1 MADTQIESNMPPR
14 LLVAD
19 KDPDLRATLME
30 RAFQMGLQVEGVEDG
45 AQAMEALHL
54 GKYDVLAIEL
64 VLPGKPAL
72 DVIRD
77 ARRVHPEQQAIV
89 LASNPSVD
97 MTVQAL
103 RAGADEFLLKP
114 LESLADFEVA
124 LSRLL
129 RNCERQKESIRLLE
143 EMQRLAV
150 TDPLT
155 GLFNRRRLADALER
169 EIDRARRYDRDLS
182 LVMIDLDNLKQIN
195 DTQGHQA
202 GDQVLID
209 TAKAISSGARKSD
222 LVIRYGGDE
231 FMILLVEA
239 DLKASMAVAKRICS
253 HIARLSTKETEL
265 SASAGVVQW
274 DHIYATPAAFIRAV
288 DKMLYDAK
296 ASGRGSLR
304 NTAPIVEANVPLEA
318 L

>member
-1 MADTQIESNMPPR
+1 
-14 LLVAD
+14 
-19 KDPDLRATLME
+19 
-30 RAFQMGLQVEGVEDG
+30 MGLQAEGVEDG
-45 AQAMEALHL
+45 TQAMEALHL
-54 GKYDVLAIEL
+54 GKYDVLAIDL
-64 VLPGKPAL
+64 VLPGTPAL
-72 DVIRD
+72 EVIRD

-97 MTVQAL
+97 MAVQAL

-114 LESLADFEVA
+114 LESLTDFDAA

-129 RNCERQKESIRLLE
+129 RNCERRRESIRLLE

-182 LVMIDLDNLKQIN
+182 LVMIDLDNLKHIN

-209 TAKAISSGARKSD
+209 AAKAISSGARKSD

-239 DLKASMAVAKRICS
+239 DMKASMAVAKRICS
-253 HIARLSTKETEL
+253 RIALLSTKETKL
-265 SASAGVVQW
+265 SASAGVVLW

-296 ASGRGSLR
+296 ASGRGRLR
-304 NTAPIVEANVPLEA
+304 NAVPIVEANVPQEA
-318 L
+318 LKEA